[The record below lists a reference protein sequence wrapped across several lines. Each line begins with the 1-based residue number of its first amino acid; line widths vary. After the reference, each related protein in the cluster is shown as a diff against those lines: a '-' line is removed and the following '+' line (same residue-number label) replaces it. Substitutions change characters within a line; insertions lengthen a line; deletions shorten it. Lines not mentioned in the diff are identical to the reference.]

1 MLAYWERL
9 LTKTPKKVIGLNS
22 GTSYDGI
29 DAALVELA
37 GWGRQT
43 RLHLIAYRNYPYS
56 AASRRQLAKLFSPRT
71 GRVDRLCRGNFY
83 LGHLFATAALALIKE
98 AGLTP
103 AAIDLIGSHGQTV
116 YHLPRPVMVEGI
128 PVRATLQLGE
138 PAVIAERTGITT
150 VADFRVRDVAAGGA
164 GAPLLP
170 YVDYLLFGRD
180 EGRCRIIQN
189 IGGIANLTLVGGGLR
204 PEEIIAFDTG
214 PGNMVIDGVVSR
226 LTGGRFRYD
235 RDGQI
240 AAAGQVHAG
249 LLAKLLDHP
258 YFAHKPPKTT
268 GREEFGDDYVTA
280 VLAEGAKYG
289 LSTPDLTA
297 TVTALTV
304 ETIARHYEAYLFPR
318 YKIDEVI
325 VGGGG
330 ASNPTLLAMLA
341 QRVAPVPVRRHE
353 DYGLPSAGKEAVA
366 FAVLAN
372 ETIHGQPASF
382 PAVTGAAHP
391 VVLGKIIPA
400 FGCGRDRPQEKTTS
414 RQR

>member
-1 MLAYWERL
+1 MLAYWEKL
-9 LTKTPKKVIGLNS
+9 LTKSPKKVIGLNS

-29 DAALVELA
+29 DAALVELV

-43 RLHLIAYRNYPYS
+43 RLKLIAYRNYPFS
-56 AASRRQLAKLFSPRT
+56 VASRQQLAALFSPRT
-71 GRVDRLCRGNFY
+71 SRVDRLCWGNFY
-83 LGHLFATAALALIKE
+83 LGHLFATAALELIKE
-98 AGLTP
+98 VGLTP
-103 AAIDLIGSHGQTV
+103 DAIDLIGSHGQTV
-116 YHLPRPVMVEGI
+116 YHLPRPVLVEGI
-128 PVRATLQLGE
+128 PVRSTLQIGE
-138 PAVIAERTGITT
+138 PAVIAEQTGITT
-150 VADFRVRDVAAGGA
+150 VADFRVRDVAAGGE

-180 EGRCRIIQN
+180 AGRYRIIQN
-189 IGGIANLTLVGGGLR
+189 IGGIANLALVGGTLR
-204 PEEIIAFDTG
+204 PEEMIAFDTG

-226 LTGGRFRYD
+226 LTGGRLRYD

-240 AAAGQVHAG
+240 AAVGQVHEG

-258 YFAHKPPKTT
+258 YFTQKPPKTT
-268 GREEFGDDYVTA
+268 GREEFGDDYVTT
-280 VLAEGAKYG
+280 VLAEGERYG

-318 YKIDEVI
+318 YRIEEII

-330 ASNPTLLAMLA
+330 AYNSTLLAMLA

-353 DYGLPSAGKEAVA
+353 DYGIPSAGKEAVA

-372 ETIHGQPASF
+372 ETIHGQPANLPS
-382 PAVTGAAHP
+382 VTGAAHP

-400 FGCGRDRPQEKTTS
+400 FGFGRNLPEES
-414 RQR
+414 